1 MGATLSMNHSCQ
13 GNEKAK
19 ETPSGCDLGRFEPVW
34 RGGAASIE
42 GFPFFF
48 RQGVLFCC
56 KRIVAPPR
64 SRGVKQLEFEEFYRC
79 GRDVCLRAVLAA
91 VGDRQLAE
99 DLVAEAFARAWA
111 AWPRVR
117 RHPAPRAWIVRTA
130 LNTRISW
137 WRRRRYE
144 VALGDHDTRDGQD
157 AGTAEAGGSGLDP
170 ALLAVLRRLP
180 QRQREVIALR
190 VFLDLDTAT
199 TAKTLGIAPG
209 TVTAHLSRAVGT
221 LRGHL
226 VSLNTPEAGS

>member
-1 MGATLSMNHSCQ
+1 M
-13 GNEKAK
+13 
-19 ETPSGCDLGRFEPVW
+19 
-34 RGGAASIE
+34 
-42 GFPFFF
+42 
-48 RQGVLFCC
+48 
-56 KRIVAPPR
+56 
-64 SRGVKQLEFEEFYRC
+64 KQLEFEEFYRC

-144 VALGDHDTRDGQD
+144 VALGDHDGRD
-157 AGTAEAGGSGLDP
+157 AGAAHAAESGGPGLDP
-170 ALLAVLRRLP
+170 ALLAVLRQLP
-180 QRQREVIALR
+180 LRQREVIALR

-226 VSLNTPEAGS
+226 VTLNTPEAGS

>member
-1 MGATLSMNHSCQ
+1 M
-13 GNEKAK
+13 
-19 ETPSGCDLGRFEPVW
+19 
-34 RGGAASIE
+34 
-42 GFPFFF
+42 
-48 RQGVLFCC
+48 
-56 KRIVAPPR
+56 
-64 SRGVKQLEFEEFYRC
+64 KQLEFEEFYRC
-79 GRDVCLRAVLAA
+79 GRDVCMRAVLAA

-144 VALGDHDTRDGQD
+144 VALGDHDTQDGQD
-157 AGTAEAGGSGLDP
+157 RQDAEAGGSGLDP
-170 ALLAVLRRLP
+170 ALLAVLRQLP
-180 QRQREVIALR
+180 LRQREVIALR

-226 VSLNTPEAGS
+226 VTLNTPEAGS

>member
-1 MGATLSMNHSCQ
+1 M
-13 GNEKAK
+13 
-19 ETPSGCDLGRFEPVW
+19 
-34 RGGAASIE
+34 
-42 GFPFFF
+42 
-48 RQGVLFCC
+48 
-56 KRIVAPPR
+56 
-64 SRGVKQLEFEEFYRC
+64 KQLEFEEFYRC

-117 RHPAPRAWIVRTA
+117 GHPAPRAWVVRTA
-130 LNTRISW
+130 LNTRVSW
-137 WRRRRYE
+137 WRRRRHE
-144 VALGDHDTRDGQD
+144 VALDGRD
-157 AGTAEAGGSGLDP
+157 AEAPGSDGSDGSDGSGLDP
-170 ALLAVLRRLP
+170 ALLAVLRQLP
-180 QRQREVIALR
+180 RRQREVIALR

-226 VSLNTPEAGS
+226 VTVDRPEVGS